1 MSNDYFQFRQF
12 TVRQSRCAMKVGTDG
27 TLLGAWATVPPKPC
41 RVLDIGTGTGLVA
54 LMLAQRFPQA
64 SVTALDIDSEAV
76 LQARENVQSSPF
88 ADRIEVIQADAADFD
103 AKEPFDV
110 VVSNPP
116 YFEQSLECPDQQRTL
131 ARHAASLT
139 YTQLTRTAFRLLGDE
154 GTFSVVIPVD
164 CRSRMEGVPFCLAVD
179 TNNYIPV
186 TREKSSPDSDSSWF
200 VVRSSFYAD
209 YLSEHSDF
217 RDDDGCFSVVTAP
230 TTTAKDRMI
239 VIEK

>member
-1 MSNDYFQFRQF
+1 MMLLAGC
-12 TVRQSRCAMKVGTDG
+12 RQSETKQDYVPEGSFGMEEIAAIAQDTTHYRALIFTSPYCYGCRQMNEEIQNAVSTMDTSLWRIYYLIVEDIVDTAHWEEVVGDMMDMG
-27 TLLGAWATVPPKPC
+27 IPRELIHHC
-41 RVLDIGTGTGLVA
+41 RLPFENGMYKEVVA
-54 LMLAQRFPQA
+54 LFHTAQP
-64 SVTALDIDSEAV
+64 IDS
-76 LQARENVQSSPF
+76 
-88 ADRIEVIQADAADFD
+88 
-103 AKEPFDV
+103 
-110 VVSNPP
+110 
-116 YFEQSLECPDQQRTL
+116 
-131 ARHAASLT
+131 
-139 YTQLTRTAFRLLGDE
+139 
-154 GTFSVVIPVD
+154 
-164 CRSRMEGVPFCLAVD
+164 RSRMEGVPFCLAVD